1 MKKLT
6 LLVISILL
14 TSVVTA
20 GCGWHLRNNDTIQI
34 MGNIGQVHLDGDQ
47 NSQLYRSVAKA
58 LKSSNVII
66 TEIPREAEIII
77 RLTNQSSTSRTASV
91 SSSAR
96 VSELEARESVDIMIL
111 TGDGNVLLKTT
122 TISKEKVFK
131 YNEDNVSTNDEEH
144 DMLTRE
150 MVKDLS
156 STIIR
161 RLNATLRQ
169 TEKNEHKG

>member
-14 TSVVTA
+14 TSAVTA
-20 GCGWHLRNNDTIQI
+20 GCGWHLRDAVQVI
-34 MGNIGQVHLDGDQ
+34 GDIGQVHLDGDQ
-47 NSQLYRSVAKA
+47 NSQLYRSVAKS

-66 TEIPREAEIII
+66 TEISSEAEIII

-91 SSSAR
+91 SASAR
-96 VSELEARESVDIMIL
+96 VSELEVTESVDIMIV
-111 TGDGNVLLKTT
+111 TGDGNVLLAT
-122 TISKEKVFK
+122 TISKEKVFQ

-144 DMLTRE
+144 GMLKRE
-150 MVKDLS
+150 MIRDLS
-156 STIIR
+156 NTIVR

-169 TEKNEHKG
+169 TEKNEPKG